1 VSLQSLQFFAFL
13 LAVVLVN
20 QVLGAHPIWRKRFL
34 LAASYYFYALWDWRV
49 LGVLLGITAINFVAG
64 RCIARTEHAGA
75 RRAWLIVASALS
87 LGVLALAKY
96 ANFFV
101 TSLSALLA
109 TLGWSSDPALLNLL
123 LPIGISFFTFQ
134 SLSYVFDVYRREM
147 PACTDV
153 LDFALFVA
161 FFPTILA
168 GPITRARML
177 LPQLAKMPPTSTTQA
192 ESGLVLVAR
201 GFVRKLAFADVLAAH
216 LVDPAFADP
225 SRYSSLFLLV
235 ALYAYSFQIY
245 MDVAGYTDIARGMAR
260 LVGFELPINFDRPY
274 LARSVS
280 NFWQRWHISVSSFFR
295 DYLFFGL
302 GGSRRG
308 NVYVNLMLTFLAI
321 GLWHGAGWNFVAY
334 GTAHGIVVC
343 LERWWRQRDRTILR
357 LPEGW
362 SYALG
367 VAATFHFIVL
377 SRILFRAGDF
387 DSAKAYWMAMLH
399 SDATLTRFDGI
410 SITVL
415 ALATLAH
422 VVPARWS
429 ELTLGRFARLPTM
442 AQAAAFTVAVLVL
455 AAISTSQPGFVYF
468 RF

>member
-1 VSLQSLQFFAFL
+1 MS
-13 LAVVLVN
+13 
-20 QVLGAHPIWRKRFL
+20 I
-34 LAASYYFYALWDWRV
+34 
-49 LGVLLGITAINFVAG
+49 
-64 RCIARTEHAGA
+64 
-75 RRAWLIVASALS
+75 
-87 LGVLALAKY
+87 
-96 ANFFV
+96 
-101 TSLSALLA
+101 
-109 TLGWSSDPALLNLL
+109 
-123 LPIGISFFTFQ
+123 
-134 SLSYVFDVYRREM
+134 RREI
-147 PACTDV
+147 PACRDV
-153 LDFALFVA
+153 VGFALFVA

-168 GPITRARML
+168 GPITRAKTL
-177 LPQLAKMPPTSTTQA
+177 LPQLAAMAPTSANQA

-225 SRYSSLFLLV
+225 SRYSSFFLLV

-334 GTAHGIVVC
+334 GAAHGIVVC
-343 LERWWRQRDRTILR
+343 LERLVAATRAHHILG
-357 LPEGW
+357 LPAGW

-377 SRILFRAGDF
+377 SRILFRAGDI
-387 DSAKAYWMAMLH
+387 DSAKAYAAAMLH
-399 SDATLTRFDGI
+399 SDATLTRFDAIGL
-410 SITVL
+410 T
-415 ALATLAH
+415 ALAARGAGARVASTL
-422 VVPARWS
+422 V
-429 ELTLGRFARLPTM
+429 
-442 AQAAAFTVAVLVL
+442 
-455 AAISTSQPGFVYF
+455 
-468 RF
+468 